1 MPFEPPTCY
10 YDERLI
16 TIDEQICSLLKQR
29 KDISDNNP
37 GFPSD
42 DVISNRALKYGL
54 YEDY

>member
-1 MPFEPPTCY
+1 MPFEPPTGY

-42 DVISNRALKYGL
+42 DVISNWAL
-54 YEDY
+54 